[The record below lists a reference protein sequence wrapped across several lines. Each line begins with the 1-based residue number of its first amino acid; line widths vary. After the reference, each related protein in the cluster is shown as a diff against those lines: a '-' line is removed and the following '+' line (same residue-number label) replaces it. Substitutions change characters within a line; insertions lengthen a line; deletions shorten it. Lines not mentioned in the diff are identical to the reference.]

1 MNKKLIPF
9 LGIAMSLASVSL
21 TGCSEEQ
28 TLPVGEGTMYISARL
43 NSDTKVE
50 SRAANEEELA
60 ASTIVWIYSD
70 QGVVR
75 KYNGM
80 SEVPNGIKLL
90 SGTYTV
96 KAWAGKAEY
105 ASFESRWFEGQ
116 EVVEIEPNSPKSVEV
131 VCKIANVV
139 ASVKYPDNVD
149 DLISNY
155 SLTVSHKGGALT
167 FEGKDDRKGYYMMPE
182 GVTTLDYV
190 LNFTADGKEKTVRG
204 TITDVEPAHEYVLN
218 VIANNGGEETDGAAF
233 ITIEVDDTMVDVEDE
248 VVITTPPSITGYGF
262 DLTAPVT
269 GESGTIGRKS
279 VYVSAA
285 SELTSVVVSGIPN
298 IEGYEEVDL
307 VRATETALTELAN
320 KGIFRE
326 VKTVD
331 GGQLMKI
338 IFEDSYLDKL
348 PNSEQPYV
356 ISFRATDSGSKTGTG
371 TLTLRVTEA
380 PVVVA
385 PVTEDDYGYARAT
398 LTGTVAKDGVEAV
411 GFEYAPEGTENWTY
425 VEGSTS
431 RAGYA
436 KGQTYYATL
445 TGLEMGTAYV
455 YRAVAGTASE
465 ITYRTEDQK
474 FTTLAA
480 PKQLPNAGMEDWHT
494 AGDKALVAMPSGVAG
509 WDSGNHGSASM
520 GVQLTQSFAEILH
533 GGSSSARLRS
543 QFVGLG
549 GVVGKFAAGNL
560 FYGEYLKTDG
570 TDGVIGFGRPFDMP
584 KKELKLTKLRL
595 WVNYQPAQVVSGNN
609 KGSGSH
615 LAVGATDQGHI
626 FVALFDGPDNGDTD
640 SNYHGKYGYVVRTKK
655 QVRLFD
661 KNAVNV
667 CAYGEKIFTEA
678 YGNGSLQMLEIP
690 LEYYAGKGAPTH
702 IAVVCTAS
710 RYGDFFEGGEGS
722 TMIVDDFELVYEAI

>member
-1 MNKKLIPF
+1 
-9 LGIAMSLASVSL
+9 
-21 TGCSEEQ
+21 
-28 TLPVGEGTMYISARL
+28 MYISARL

-139 ASVKYPDNVD
+139 ASVKYPENVD

-248 VVITTPPSITGYGF
+248 IVITTPPSITGYGF

-331 GGQLMKI
+331 GGRLMKI
-338 IFEDSYLDKL
+338 IFEDTYLDKL
-348 PNSEQPYV
+348 PNSDQPYV

-380 PVVVA
+380 PVVA
-385 PVTEDDYGYARAT
+385 TPVTEEETGYTHVT

-411 GFEYAPEGTENWTY
+411 GFEYAPKGTENWTY

-431 RAGYA
+431 RTAFV
-436 KGQTYYATL
+436 KGQTYYAHL
-445 TGLEMGTAYV
+445 TGLDMGTSYV
-455 YRAVAGTASE
+455 YRAVAGTAAE
-465 ITYRTEDQK
+465 ITYRTEDQE
-474 FTTLAA
+474 FTTMAA
-480 PKQLPNAGMEDWHT
+480 PAQLPNAGMEQWSSVT
-494 AGDKALVAMPSGVAG
+494 ENSKSVTMPVAAGMDA
-509 WDSGNHGSASM
+509 WDSGNHGSAKMS
-520 GVQLTQSFAEILH
+520 VQLTQAFEEIKH
-533 GGSSSARLRS
+533 GGSYAARLRS

-549 GVVGKFAAGNL
+549 GFAGKFAAGNL
-560 FYGEYLKTDG
+560 FYGQYLETDG

-615 LAVGATDQGHI
+615 LSVGATDEGHI
-626 FVALFDGPDNGDTD
+626 FVALFDGPDNGDSD
-640 SNYHGKYGYVVRTKK
+640 SSYHGKYGYVVRTKK
-655 QVRLFD
+655 QARLFD

-690 LEYYAGKGAPTH
+690 LEYYAGKGSPTH